1 MRNIR
6 RMDNASDTQPPQP
19 VSNTSISA
27 IRRSR
32 RKARS
37 CLNCRQSF
45 MGSGPGERI
54 CLICKETDDWRNA
67 VAATKGF
74 IEW

>member
-1 MRNIR
+1 
-6 RMDNASDTQPPQP
+6 
-19 VSNTSISA
+19 
-27 IRRSR
+27 
-32 RKARS
+32 
-37 CLNCRQSF
+37 

-54 CLICKETDDWRNA
+54 CLACKETDSWRNA

>member
-1 MRNIR
+1 
-6 RMDNASDTQPPQP
+6 
-19 VSNTSISA
+19 
-27 IRRSR
+27 
-32 RKARS
+32 
-37 CLNCRQSF
+37 

-67 VAATKGF
+67 VASTKGF

>member
-1 MRNIR
+1 
-6 RMDNASDTQPPQP
+6 MDNASDTQTPPNPLRPQ
-19 VSNTSISA
+19 TGA
-27 IRRSR
+27 MRRPR

-37 CLNCRQSF
+37 CLKCRQSF

-54 CLICKETDDWRNA
+54 CLACKETDNWSNA